1 MATLPAASD
10 LPLATPIAELS
21 GVTGRMVG
29 PLKSL
34 AIETLGDALAHLPL
48 RYEDRRIIQGARHTR
63 PGEVATVAGVVADP
77 RVKERRGRVK
87 GYFECLVVD
96 AGGALPVRW
105 YNQTYLAQ
113 HLTEGTPVVVHGR
126 VDFVGGRPA
135 RLMMINPEHELSDGT
150 TGAHVGRI
158 CPVYPLTRGIAQ
170 RTVRELLFHLAGR
183 HAPAVPDHLPE
194 PVRAA
199 HDLPGRG
206 EALLGLHRPPANA
219 DLDALNA
226 FLSPYHRRL
235 VFEELYFLQL
245 ALLWARQQRTTE
257 GRPPYRT
264 PPSLGAR
271 LIAALPFS
279 LTGAQRRAVAEIEEE
294 LRRGAPMGR
303 LLQGDVGSG
312 KTLVALLA
320 CLRAVEN
327 GEQAALLVPTEL
339 LARQHLATVRALAEP
354 LGLRVELLVGSLPAR
369 QRRSVEADLASG
381 DAAITVGTHALFSDG
396 VRFRRLGLVVVDEQH
411 RFGVAQRLAMVE
423 KGERPHLLAM
433 TATPIPR
440 TLALTLYGDLDLT
453 LLDELPPGRQPVETV
468 VRGEAARARLYD
480 GVRRQVEAG
489 HQAYFVYPTV
499 DRETAESARSATRM
513 AAELADGP
521 FAGLRVGLV
530 HGRMATEAR
539 EATMA
544 AFTKGEIDIL
554 VATTVIEVGV
564 DVANA
569 TVMVVEHAE
578 RFGLAQLHQLR
589 GRVGRSTAPGYCVL
603 MVGDDEEGEAAKKR
617 LAILERTTDGFAL
630 AEADFAQ
637 RGPGEIAGLHQW
649 GDTGLR
655 FADPVRDRDTFIE
668 ARRAAATRLAKGI
681 TGDEV
686 ARAIKLWGDRLG
698 LVEGG

>member
-1 MATLPAASD
+1 MVA
-10 LPLATPIAELS
+10 PLL
-21 GVTGRMVG
+21 
-29 PLKSL
+29 SL
-34 AIETLGDALAHLPL
+34 AIATVGDALTHLPL
-48 RYEDRRIIQGARHTR
+48 RYEDRRTLTPARQAR
-63 PGEVATVAGVVADP
+63 PAMVATVAGVVAEG
-77 RVKERRGRVK
+77 RVTERRGRVK
-87 GYFECLVVD
+87 GYFECQVVD
-96 AGGALPVRW
+96 TSGSLSVRW
-105 YNQTYLAQ
+105 YNQTYLGRQLAD
-113 HLTEGTPVVVHGR
+113 GTPVVVHGR

-135 RLMMINPEHELSDGT
+135 RVMMVNPEHELGDGIA
-150 TGAHVGRI
+150 GAHLGRI
-158 CPVYPLTRGIAQ
+158 CPIYPLTRGIAQ
-170 RTVRELLFHLAGR
+170 RTLRELLFHLAGH
-183 HAPAVPDHLPE
+183 HAGQAPDPLPAAVCVAEGL
-194 PVRAA
+194 VSRA
-199 HDLPGRG
+199 D
-206 EALLGLHRPPANA
+206 ALLGLHRPPPDA
-219 DLDALNA
+219 DLDGLNT
-226 FLSPYHRRL
+226 FRSPYHHRL
-235 VFEELYFLQL
+235 IFEELYFLQL

-257 GRPPYRT
+257 GRPAYRT
-264 PPSLGAR
+264 PPALGPR
-271 LIAALPFS
+271 LIAALPFA
-279 LTGAQRRAVAEIEEE
+279 LTGAQQRAVAEIEDD
-294 LRRGAPMGR
+294 LRRATPMGR

-354 LGLRVELLVGSLPAR
+354 LGLRVELLVSTLAAR
-369 QRRSVEADLASG
+369 QRRAVKADLASG
-381 DAAITVGTHALFSDG
+381 AAAITVGTHALFSEG

-411 RFGVAQRLAMVE
+411 RFGVAQRLSMVE
-423 KGERPHLLAM
+423 KGEHAHLLAM

-453 LLDELPPGRQPVETV
+453 TLDELPPGRQPVQTV
-468 VRGEAARARLYD
+468 VRGEATRARLYD
-480 GVRRQVEAG
+480 GVRRQVAEG

-499 DRETAESARSATRM
+499 ERETAETARSASRM
-513 AAELADGP
+513 AAELANGP
-521 FAGLRVGLV
+521 FAGCRVGLV
-530 HGRMATEAR
+530 HGRLATEER

-544 AFTKGEIDIL
+544 RFAAGAIDIL

-589 GRVGRSTAPGYCVL
+589 GRVGRGTAPGYCVL
-603 MVGDDEEGEAAKKR
+603 LVGDGEEGEAALTR
-617 LAILERTTDGFAL
+617 LALLERTSDGFAL

-655 FADPVRDRDTFIE
+655 FTDPVRDRDTFLA
-668 ARRAAATRLAKGI
+668 ARRAAARRLAEGI
-681 TGDEV
+681 TGDEI

>member
-1 MATLPAASD
+1 LTTAIAD
-10 LPLATPIAELS
+10 LP
-21 GVTGRMVG
+21 GVTPRMVE
-29 PLKSL
+29 SL
-34 AIETLGDALAHLPL
+34 RALGIETVGDALTHLPL
-48 RYEDRRIIQGARHTR
+48 RYEDRRIIHQARRIR
-63 PGEVATVAGVVADP
+63 PGEVATVAGVVADAV
-77 RVKERRGRVK
+77 VKERRGRAK
-87 GYFECLVVD
+87 GYFECRVVD
-96 AGGALPVRW
+96 ASGALPVRW
-105 YNQTYLAQ
+105 YNQTYLGRQ
-113 HLTEGTPVVVHGR
+113 LVDGVQVVVHGR

-135 RLMMINPEHELSDGT
+135 RLMMVNPEHELSDGAP
-150 TGAHVGRI
+150 GAHVGRI

-170 RTVRELLFHLAGR
+170 RTVRELLYHVAERYAGAAR
-183 HAPAVPDHLPE
+183 DRLPTAVCATH
-194 PVRAA
+194 R
-199 HDLPGRG
+199 LPGRG
-206 EALLGLHRPPANA
+206 EALRALHRPPPDA
-219 DLDALNA
+219 DLDALNGWS
-226 FLSPYHRRL
+226 SPYHRSL
-235 VFEELYFLQL
+235 IFEELYFLQL

-257 GRPPYRT
+257 GRPAYRT
-264 PPSLGAR
+264 PPDLGPR
-271 LIAALPFS
+271 LIADLPFD
-279 LTGAQRRAVAEIEEE
+279 LTGAQQRAVAEIEGD
-294 LRRGAPMGR
+294 LRRPAPMGR

-354 LGLRVELLVGSLPAR
+354 LGLRVELLVGGLATR
-369 QRRSVEADLASG
+369 QRRAVEANLASG
-381 DAAITVGTHALFSDG
+381 DAAITVGTHALFSKG
-396 VRFRRLGLVVVDEQH
+396 VRFHRLGLVVVDEQH
-411 RFGVAQRLAMVE
+411 RFGVAQRLSMVE
-423 KGERPHLLAM
+423 KGEHAHLLAM

-453 LLDELPPGRQPVETV
+453 TLDELPPGRRPVKTV
-468 VRGEAARARLYD
+468 VRSEAARTALYG
-480 GVRRQVEAG
+480 GVRRQVEQG

-499 DRETAESARSATRM
+499 DRETAETARSATRM

-521 FAGLRVGLV
+521 FTGLRVALV
-530 HGRMATEAR
+530 HGRIATEER
-539 EATMA
+539 ETTMA
-544 AFTKGEIDIL
+544 RFAAGEIDIL

-603 MVGDDEEGEAAKKR
+603 MVGDGDEGEAARKR

-655 FADPVRDRDTFIE
+655 FADPVRDRDTFIA
-668 ARRAAATRLAKGI
+668 ARKAAATRLAEGI
-681 TGDEV
+681 TGDEI

>member
-1 MATLPAASD
+1 MATPPSASD
-10 LPLATPIAELS
+10 LPLTTPITELS
-21 GVTGRMVG
+21 GVTARMVE

-48 RYEDRRIIQGARHTR
+48 RYEDRRVIQGTRHTR
-63 PGEVATVAGVVADP
+63 PGEVATVAGVIADP
-77 RVKERRGRVK
+77 QVKERRGRAK
-87 GYFECLVVD
+87 GYFECRVVD
-96 AGGALPVRW
+96 ASGALPVRW
-105 YNQTYLAQ
+105 YNQTYLGKQ
-113 HLTEGTPVVVHGR
+113 LVDGVRVVVHGR

-135 RLMMINPEHELSDGT
+135 RLMMVNPEHELSDGT
-150 TGAHVGRI
+150 VGAHVGRI

-199 HDLPGRG
+199 HGLPGRG
-206 EALLGLHRPPANA
+206 EALLGLHRPPADA

-226 FLSPYHRRL
+226 FRSPYHRRL

-339 LARQHLATVRALAEP
+339 LARQHLATIRRLAEP
-354 LGLRVELLVGSLPAR
+354 LGLRVELLVGSLSAR

-381 DAAITVGTHALFSDG
+381 DAAIAVGTHALFSEG

-423 KGERPHLLAM
+423 KGERPHLLAL

-453 LLDELPPGRQPVETV
+453 TLDELPPGRQPVKTV
-468 VRGEAARARLYD
+468 VRGEATRTRLYD

-513 AAELADGP
+513 ARELADGP

-530 HGRMATEAR
+530 HGRMATEER
-539 EATMA
+539 EETMA
-544 AFTKGEIDIL
+544 RFTTGEIDIL

-603 MVGDDEEGEAAKKR
+603 MVGDGEEGEAAKKR
-617 LAILERTTDGFAL
+617 LAILAQTTDGFAL

-649 GDTGLR
+649 GDTGLC
-655 FADPVRDRDTFIE
+655 FADPVRDRDTFIA
-668 ARRAAATRLAKGI
+668 ARKAAATRLAEGI
-681 TGDEV
+681 TGDEI